1 MVHWKSTK
9 KRITATRILG
19 IWELFFLTVCIYLFI
34 CFLGPHPWHM
44 GVPRLG
50 VQLELQL
57 LAYATVTTTQDLSSI
72 CNLHHST
79 LMAALGRIP
88 NPLSKPQDWTCI
100 LMDTSQVCYC
110 WATTGNPLRTFD
122 KCHCTAFAHRVGLP
136 EKYIMEGLGNPG
148 MNGQAISTKPGA
160 VLAIRTFFA
169 LLFKQFH
176 GILTLPHMECQFTQG
191 TLAHILLFW

>member
-1 MVHWKSTK
+1 MGDTDLTLRYRVNKRSKKYKSEEWVMVHWKSTK

-110 WATTGNPLRTFD
+110 WATTGTPWPMWIWLILFLIKYHFYLYITFLFVPYD
-122 KCHCTAFAHRVGLP
+122 FSLSFYC
-136 EKYIMEGLGNPG
+136 
-148 MNGQAISTKPGA
+148 IS
-160 VLAIRTFFA
+160 
-169 LLFKQFH
+169 
-176 GILTLPHMECQFTQG
+176 C
-191 TLAHILLFW
+191 